1 MVMIMDR
8 ENFVNNV
15 ISSKKIEFEE
25 LILKK
30 KIKFEPLILKKKFL
44 DSEFLLNAHII
55 KGESDGESIEVLYG
69 TPENPISLHDERFT
83 QGESRMY
90 FICGCISDFPED
102 NMTMI
107 GLDVANNE
115 EAVYKL
121 TVQVMD
127 VNKPTYLITLDASDY
142 LNAMGAQ
149 EFDSFFYDIYYQ
161 ENETNWTWQGWT
173 SLTYGSFAK
182 ALIGNEDASVD
193 LLQLNFPYLYRIT
206 GYLQKMPKAFE
217 DSGYARG
224 NKLLGYLYVFNE
236 DSSQYPT
243 VYILGDKIFVK
254 KGGNSLDNIKEF
266 KPLPDVSV
274 EDNGKVLVVENGEW
288 VAKKMN

>member
-243 VYILGDKIFVK
+243 VYI
-254 KGGNSLDNIKEF
+254 
-266 KPLPDVSV
+266 
-274 EDNGKVLVVENGEW
+274 
-288 VAKKMN
+288 